1 MLTLRTANRVLK
13 VLKTTQICKQPFHR
27 WLAPTLRE
35 LKRRKDSLG
44 PDKPVHR
51 KTFLEWNYDTEV
63 YAFSKRLGEE
73 FNNDLLQQALTERSY
88 IIREEERQKNV
99 GIEQPTLN
107 LFDNKELV
115 SKGSDFID
123 DVVKRY
129 LRTVLPRLPEEGII
143 GIHKYL
149 TSIETLSHVSF
160 HIGTSELILCA
171 EFPVE
176 KLTLSNVL
184 KSITAALVESSGDS
198 RAALFVRD
206 FIITQIADKDLHQF
220 WEPEE
225 PIKLLSEILARD
237 GIQSPEPR
245 LIGSSGK
252 NTILACF
259 RVGLYTPHNKQ
270 MIGLGF
276 GETVDIAHEMAARD
290 SLRKLF
296 GTSDNILLPFNLK
309 LDQLCESN
317 VKNLF
322 VNEWSQKILP
332 TRPMHYELRMAKET
346 CSN

>member
-1 MLTLRTANRVLK
+1 MLTLRTASRVLRA
-13 VLKTTQICKQPFHR
+13 LKTTQICEQPFHR

-35 LKRRKDSLG
+35 LKRRKNNLD
-44 PDKPVHR
+44 PEKPVHR
-51 KTFLEWNYDTEV
+51 KTFLEWNYDTEI

-123 DVVKRY
+123 DVIKRY

-184 KSITAALVESSGDS
+184 KAITAALVESSGDS

-237 GIQSPEPR
+237 DIQSPEPR
-245 LIGSSGK
+245 LIGCSGK

-290 SLRKLF
+290 SLRQLF

-309 LDQLCESN
+309 LDQLCAST
-317 VKNLF
+317 VKNVS

-332 TRPMHYELRMAKET
+332 TRPVHYEFRKAKELS
-346 CSN
+346 SN